1 MSTHTH
7 THAPDATVIDGRDF
21 RKALGRF
28 PTGVAVVTA
37 LDAQGLRLGMTINS
51 FSSVSLVPPI
61 VLWSV
66 AHQAPSY
73 AAFAAARH
81 FVINVLA
88 EDQLAVSNQFSR
100 PSDDKFAGVAWTPGL
115 AGVPVL
121 SGCVAT
127 FECAVRELCR
137 AGDHDVMLGDV
148 QRYSHAERTPLA
160 FALSSYARVSAI
172 AA

>member
-1 MSTHTH
+1 MSIHLPT
-7 THAPDATVIDGRDF
+7 APVIDGRDF

-37 LDAQGLRLGMTINS
+37 LDAQGGKLGMTINS
-51 FSSVSLVPPI
+51 FASVSLEPPI

-66 AHQAPSY
+66 AHKAPSY

-88 EDQLAVSNQFSR
+88 QDQLSVSNQFSR
-100 PSDDKFAGVAWTPGL
+100 PSDDKFAGVNWTPGV
-115 AGVPVL
+115 AGAPVL
-121 SGCVAT
+121 GGCVAS
-127 FECAVRELCR
+127 FECAVREIFR

-148 QRYSHAERTPLA
+148 QRYSHAERAPLA
-160 FALSSYARVSAI
+160 FALSSYACVSAL